1 VTAIAEAPVHAHEH
15 PTATGVPNLKLGMWL
30 FLASEVMFFTGL
42 VGSYIVLRLGSR
54 DWPEPSS
61 ILGINV
67 LALNTF
73 ILITSSVTMALG
85 LQSAREN
92 DRAKLVRFLAATA
105 ALGLTFLTIKLLD
118 YRHLV
123 HEGFT
128 PQSSLFGSC
137 YFMLT
142 GFHGL
147 HVFAGVTALTTL
159 AIKNR
164 RGVTPV
170 NATPIEAVGLYWH
183 FVDLVWIVLFAIL
196 CLV

>member
-1 VTAIAEAPVHAHEH
+1 VTTTVLDPPHAHA
-15 PTATGVPNLKLGMWL
+15 TATGIPNLKLGMWL

-42 VGSYIVLRLGSR
+42 VGSYVVLRLGSR
-54 DWPEPSS
+54 EWPDPSS
-61 ILGINV
+61 ILGLNV
-67 LALNTF
+67 LAFNTF
-73 ILITSSVTMALG
+73 VLITSSVTMALG
-85 LQSAREN
+85 LQAAREN
-92 DRAKLVRFLAATA
+92 DRTRLVRFLGATA
-105 ALGLTFLTIKLLD
+105 ALGLTFLAIKLLD

-128 PQSSLFGSC
+128 PVSSLFGSC

-147 HVFAGVTALTTL
+147 HVLGGVTALTVL
-159 AIKNR
+159 ALKNR
-164 RGVTPV
+164 RGAAAID
-170 NATPIEAVGLYWH
+170 ATPIEACGLYWH